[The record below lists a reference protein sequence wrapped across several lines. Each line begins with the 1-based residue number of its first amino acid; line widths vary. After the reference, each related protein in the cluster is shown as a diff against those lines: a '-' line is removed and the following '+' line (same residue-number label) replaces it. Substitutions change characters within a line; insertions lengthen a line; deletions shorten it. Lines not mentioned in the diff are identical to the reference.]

1 MEEKKFPLIFLISM
15 SFLLLSCSTL
25 VERRDE
31 HIFQYQ
37 VYDLEYEQ
45 VIYVGVCLTL
55 EKEKNNPQYIVYEN
69 AEIKELYEKYGIES
83 LINEFTAWYYSQ
95 TVSSEW
101 IVLSTQTTIPWNVN
115 TKKYIIYL
123 ALRNNYV
130 VFLDDESGYISFEKQ
145 L

>member
-15 SFLLLSCSTL
+15 SFLLLSCSTS

-83 LINEFTAWYYSQ
+83 LLNEFTAWYYSQ

-101 IVLSTQTTIPWNVN
+101 IVLSTQKTIPWNVN

-130 VFLDDESGYISFEKQ
+130 VFLDDESGFISFEKQ

>member
-101 IVLSTQTTIPWNVN
+101 IVLSTQKTIPWNVN